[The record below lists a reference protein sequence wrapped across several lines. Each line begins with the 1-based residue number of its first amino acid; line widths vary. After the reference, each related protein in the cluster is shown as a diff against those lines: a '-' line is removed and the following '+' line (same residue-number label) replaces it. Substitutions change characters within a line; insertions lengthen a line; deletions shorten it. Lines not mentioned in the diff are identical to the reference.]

1 MITTTSPAATAP
13 AGAAP
18 SAALV
23 AVRALRRRQGS
34 LNLLL
39 LALLLATSTVAL
51 GIGPVG
57 VAPADVLGILGHHLL
72 GTPYDAGWTRTEDVI
87 VWGTRAPR
95 VAMAVVAGAALG
107 VAGAVLQALV
117 RNPLAD
123 PYLLGLNA
131 GASAGAAVA
140 VLVIGAGSALALSG
154 SALIGAVAAIVLV
167 MLLGGV
173 AGQRGPLR
181 LVLAGLAVGYALHA
195 VTNFLLFWSDSPE
208 AARSVLF
215 WLLGSLASV
224 QPVML
229 LAATVATL
237 LGTTALVLVAPV
249 IDALGSGDDS
259 ARSAGLHPERARFAV
274 MAGTSAMVGVV
285 VAAVGGVGFVG
296 LVVPHLARRL
306 VGGRHR
312 AVVPASALLG
322 ALVLVVADTVARTA
336 LDPREIPVGV
346 VTGIVGAPLLLVLLR
361 RSGAQSL

>member
-1 MITTTSPAATAP
+1 
-13 AGAAP
+13 
-18 SAALV
+18 
-23 AVRALRRRQGS
+23 
-34 LNLLL
+34 
-39 LALLLATSTVAL
+39 
-51 GIGPVG
+51 
-57 VAPADVLGILGHHLL
+57 
-72 GTPYDAGWTRTEDVI
+72 
-87 VWGTRAPR
+87 
-95 VAMAVVAGAALG
+95 
-107 VAGAVLQALV
+107 
-117 RNPLAD
+117 
-123 PYLLGLNA
+123 
-131 GASAGAAVA
+131 
-140 VLVIGAGSALALSG
+140 VLVL
-154 SALIGAVAAIVLV
+154 
-167 MLLGGV
+167 LLGGV

-215 WLLGSLASV
+215 WLLGSLAAV

-229 LAATVATL
+229 ATATGATV
-237 LGTTALVLVAPV
+237 LGIAVLVVVSPV

-285 VAAVGGVGFVG
+285 VAGVGGVGFVG

-312 AVVPASALLG
+312 AVLPASALLG

-361 RSGAQSL
+361 RSGAQPT

>member
-1 MITTTSPAATAP
+1 MRIILVVTVLPTPR
-13 AGAAP
+13 
-18 SAALV
+18 ALD
-23 AVRALRRRQGS
+23 AVRALRRRQTGW
-34 LNLLL
+34 NAV
-39 LALLLATSTVAL
+39 LAAALLATAVLAL
-51 GIGPVG
+51 GIGPVRVASGDVVG
-57 VAPADVLGILGHHLL
+57 VIAHHLGL
-72 GTPYDAGWTRTEDVI
+72 GGAGGWTRTEDLV
-87 VWGTRAPR
+87 VWETRVPR

-107 VAGAVLQALV
+107 AAGAVLQALV

-140 VLVIGAGSALALSG
+140 VLVVGAGSALALSG
-154 SALIGAVAAIVLV
+154 SALAGAVAAVVLV
-167 MLLGGV
+167 LVLGGI

-181 LVLAGLAVGYALHA
+181 LVLAGLAVGYALNA
-195 VTNFLLFWSDSPE
+195 VTHFLLFWSDSPE

-215 WLLGSLASV
+215 WLLGSLGAV

-229 LAATVATL
+229 AAASAATLVG
-237 LGTTALVLVAPV
+237 LGLLVLVAPV
-249 IDALGSGDDS
+249 IDALASGDDS

-312 AVVPASALLG
+312 VVLVASALLG
-322 ALVLVVADTVARTA
+322 ALVLVAADTVARTA
-336 LDPREIPVGV
+336 LSPREIPVGV

-361 RSGAQSL
+361 RTSAPA